1 MRRKPAA
8 SECLGCSAA
17 LSRVPTIFI
26 VFFLWG
32 APAVR
37 GTDYALT
44 VTTAEALHEAFLNN
58 NVTLIYLGQDISL
71 SRNAWGEG
79 AENASGHSITVE
91 RNLTLTSHPSLNA
104 PAVLYLDYV
113 QHGVLAGT
121 NVYLRINGVVM
132 TGVSQ
137 DARNLFFVPFF
148 QFQSGG
154 TIYLENSQFQM
165 AIDPENLWP
174 LDAYPAKM
182 NTTARPTGYE
192 HWPVESYVID
202 QKDCELNALR
212 ETKCDEGAIWVAS
225 LSARLTIFDQ
235 HEDPIGK
242 AAFLAENVLIVA
254 EAVGDAEPVEHKTAV
269 VSTAMQFKKALQN
282 PLITEIQIEKDIR
295 LSKRVFS
302 PSIRTPITRNLTI
315 KSSPRLHRHAV
326 IDLDYLQ
333 SAIVAGEDIHV
344 TLQDLNLTRVSKDPR
359 NYELVPFFSL
369 LPGAMYLY
377 RNITSEMALSP
388 VEFYPLKQL
397 AFQLYGGDVPPSY
410 GNISNSVEA
419 VSSKWCARHGH
430 IRCPDGALYIKRGI
444 RRLRVLDVANQ
455 DVLGEG
461 FVDIQESLIKIIDIT
476 KNGRYLLSDGLV
488 TLLNPLLC
496 DLVDL
501 NTLTQPY
508 ANPKETE
515 EKSHAGGKKANLQET
530 DSASEEEHE
539 RKSFGFVGG
548 FDPWILI
555 YALIAAAMVL
565 GVCLFVMIHRRRRD
579 QKSIQNNRHPV
590 RASHLPLPADP
601 AVRVI

>member
-1 MRRKPAA
+1 MRRKQAA

-26 VFFLWG
+26 VFFLWA

-79 AENASGHSITVE
+79 VENASGQSITVE
-91 RNLTLTSHPSLNA
+91 RNLTLTSHPSLRA
-104 PAVLYLDYV
+104 PAVLNLDYV

-165 AIDPENLWP
+165 AIDPKSLWP

-202 QKDCELNALR
+202 PEDCELNALR
-212 ETKCDEGAIWVAS
+212 PTKCEDGAIWVAS
-225 LSARLTIFDQ
+225 LSARLTVFDRF
-235 HEDPIGK
+235 EDPIGK

-254 EAVGDAEPVEHKTAV
+254 EAVGDAEPVEHRTSV

-282 PLITEIQIEKDIR
+282 PLISEIQIEKDIR
-295 LSKRVFS
+295 LSRKVFS

-359 NYELVPFFSL
+359 TYELVPFFSL

-397 AFQLYGGDVPPSY
+397 AFQLYGGDVPPNY

-476 KNGRYLLSDGLV
+476 KNGRHLLSDVLV
-488 TLLNPLLC
+488 TLFNPVLYGA
-496 DLVDL
+496 VDL
-501 NTLTQPY
+501 NTLTQPF
-508 ANPKETE
+508 ADPKKTE
-515 EKSHAGGKKANLQET
+515 EKPQAEGKEAQLQET
-530 DSASEEEHE
+530 DSESETDHE

-555 YALIAAAMVL
+555 YALVAAAMVL

-579 QKSIQNNRHPV
+579 QRSIENSHPV
-590 RASHLPLPADP
+590 CSPSCSTTFTSDA
-601 AVRVI
+601 RVI